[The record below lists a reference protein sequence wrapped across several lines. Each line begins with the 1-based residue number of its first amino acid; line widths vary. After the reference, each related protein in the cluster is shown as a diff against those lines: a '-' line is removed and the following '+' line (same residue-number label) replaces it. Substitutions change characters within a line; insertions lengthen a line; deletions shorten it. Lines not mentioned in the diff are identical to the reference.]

1 MIKKEDDNIGIK
13 NENIESQKKDKIQ
26 NNNLN
31 EQNKYNS
38 LKFSN
43 TNDNNDINVLHTK
56 IENNKRKNS
65 NNIYESNSKI
75 IESKSRINNKKEN
88 NDLDITQIKKF
99 LNFQN
104 KYMKN
109 ENDIVEI
116 NKCLHAYIKMNPG
129 YKINPTFF
137 YILKNYHKDI
147 KLNQILNENNHEEKY
162 TPKKNKNDNELENS
176 KLNAVEAIKH
186 QSNKKANEIIQLR
199 SKIIKLENNYSIKEN
214 EINNQKVNI
223 KNKKRQ
229 KENLNFKSDE
239 ELINFVKNKFK
250 EKNSLYLIELK
261 NKSFISNIDD
271 NNEIKSKENNNP
283 ELNILKEENKNIK
296 NRNIKLKKD
305 LEKIGKEMKL
315 IEEKNKELIDEI
327 NKKETLIKKYEKII
341 EDNKNQKQKNLSN
354 NNKKINENKNILIN
368 GFDYNQIKIEK
379 LSSFNYEKR
388 LFKKPF
394 NDELSIIN
402 IQKLE
407 IISDIN
413 TKDMDVKHDFNLDK
427 KEPKFKENNN
437 FEKIFIQSI
446 NYSSAEKKYNIN
458 FTRENI
464 INLSINNSKIKN
476 DIPKKF
482 DNIEISNNL
491 EIFLKSFK
499 NENIFLN
506 QGLSIEKN
514 YNFYYDKINKK
525 DLKGILSIE
534 KTNIIFFNELKK
546 EYNLEITKCEIMY
559 LNETKY
565 LLKDILKIIK
575 LENIYY
581 KSSFNII
588 NKFKNIKIS
597 KIISFTNK
605 IIPSAI
611 QNYKDNNINSKNE
624 NQIKNEEIT
633 NNLDLNNS
641 KIIDKNINNNEKLDI
656 QKKEKSERLNRAM
669 NRIKKKN
676 QIKNQSEKINSES
689 FKEGELILNKA
700 RTETTKYEKSGKIF
714 DIAKK
719 LEIQMTKEENIIDE
733 KVDENKNSNVLGII
747 SMQPIIKKKKKN
759 KINFNFDD

>member
-1 MIKKEDDNIGIK
+1 MIKTEDDNIGIK

-43 TNDNNDINVLHTK
+43 TNDNNDINVLNTK

-162 TPKKNKNDNELENS
+162 TPKKNKNENELENS
-176 KLNAVEAIKH
+176 KLNAVETIKH

-271 NNEIKSKENNNP
+271 NNEIKSKENNNT

-368 GFDYNQIKIEK
+368 GFDYNQTKIEK

-394 NDELSIIN
+394 NYELSIIN

-446 NYSSAEKKYNIN
+446 NYSSSEKKYNIN

-506 QGLSIEKN
+506 QGLSIEKI

-525 DLKGILSIE
+525 DSKGILSIE

-676 QIKNQSEKINSES
+676 QIKNQSEKINSEP

-700 RTETTKYEKSGKIF
+700 KSETTKYKKSGKIF

>member
-1 MIKKEDDNIGIK
+1 
-13 NENIESQKKDKIQ
+13 
-26 NNNLN
+26 
-31 EQNKYNS
+31 
-38 LKFSN
+38 
-43 TNDNNDINVLHTK
+43 
-56 IENNKRKNS
+56 
-65 NNIYESNSKI
+65 
-75 IESKSRINNKKEN
+75 
-88 NDLDITQIKKF
+88 
-99 LNFQN
+99 
-104 KYMKN
+104 
-109 ENDIVEI
+109 
-116 NKCLHAYIKMNPG
+116 
-129 YKINPTFF
+129 
-137 YILKNYHKDI
+137 
-147 KLNQILNENNHEEKY
+147 
-162 TPKKNKNDNELENS
+162 
-176 KLNAVEAIKH
+176 
-186 QSNKKANEIIQLR
+186 
-199 SKIIKLENNYSIKEN
+199 
-214 EINNQKVNI
+214 
-223 KNKKRQ
+223 
-229 KENLNFKSDE
+229 
-239 ELINFVKNKFK
+239 
-250 EKNSLYLIELK
+250 
-261 NKSFISNIDD
+261 
-271 NNEIKSKENNNP
+271 
-283 ELNILKEENKNIK
+283 
-296 NRNIKLKKD
+296 
-305 LEKIGKEMKL
+305 
-315 IEEKNKELIDEI
+315 
-327 NKKETLIKKYEKII
+327 
-341 EDNKNQKQKNLSN
+341 
-354 NNKKINENKNILIN
+354 
-368 GFDYNQIKIEK
+368 
-379 LSSFNYEKR
+379 
-388 LFKKPF
+388 
-394 NDELSIIN
+394 
-402 IQKLE
+402 
-407 IISDIN
+407 
-413 TKDMDVKHDFNLDK
+413 MDVKHDFNLDK

-437 FEKIFIQSI
+437 FEKIFVQSI

-506 QGLSIEKN
+506 QGLSIEKI

-525 DLKGILSIE
+525 DSKGILSIE

-700 RTETTKYEKSGKIF
+700 SSETTKYKKSGKIF

>member
-43 TNDNNDINVLHTK
+43 TNDNNDINVLNTK

-162 TPKKNKNDNELENS
+162 TPKKNKNENELENS
-176 KLNAVEAIKH
+176 KLNAVETIKH

-250 EKNSLYLIELK
+250 EKNSSYLIELK

-388 LFKKPF
+388 FFKKPF
-394 NDELSIIN
+394 NYELSIIN

-506 QGLSIEKN
+506 QGLSIEKI

-605 IIPSAI
+605 SIPSAI

-700 RTETTKYEKSGKIF
+700 RSETTKYKKSGKIF

>member
-104 KYMKN
+104 KYMKS

-162 TPKKNKNDNELENS
+162 TPKKNKNENELENS
-176 KLNAVEAIKH
+176 KLNAVETIKH

-394 NDELSIIN
+394 NYELSIIN

-446 NYSSAEKKYNIN
+446 NYGSAEKKYNIN

-506 QGLSIEKN
+506 QGLSIEKI

-525 DLKGILSIE
+525 DSKGILSIE

-581 KSSFNII
+581 KSSVNII

-700 RTETTKYEKSGKIF
+700 RTETTKYKKSGKIF
-714 DIAKK
+714 DVAKK

>member
-43 TNDNNDINVLHTK
+43 TNDNNDINVLNTK

-162 TPKKNKNDNELENS
+162 TPKKNKNENELENS
-176 KLNAVEAIKH
+176 KLNAVETIKH

-341 EDNKNQKQKNLSN
+341 EENKNQKQKNLSN

-379 LSSFNYEKR
+379 LSSFNYEKI

-394 NDELSIIN
+394 NYELSIIN

-506 QGLSIEKN
+506 QGLSIEKI

-525 DLKGILSIE
+525 DSKGILSLE

-700 RTETTKYEKSGKIF
+700 RSETTKYKKSGKIF